1 MSIFKCKMC
10 GGTLELSR
18 DETVGICEYCGTR
31 QTLPKLGD
39 EQKANLYER
48 ANHLRRN
55 NEYDKAMGIYEEI
68 LNKDATDAESYWS
81 LVLCRYGIEYV
92 EDPATHKRVPTVNRA
107 QFTSVFADE
116 DYKSA
121 IEHAD
126 GAQREIYEH
135 EAKMI
140 DDIQKGILAI
150 SQKEKPFDVFICYKE
165 TDANGRRTPDSV
177 LATDLYH
184 QLKQEGFNVFF
195 SRITLEDKLGVEY
208 EPYIFAALNSAKV
221 MVVLGTK
228 PEHFNAVWV
237 KNEWSRY
244 LALIKNGAKK
254 MLIPA
259 YRDMDPYNLPE
270 EFSHLQAQ
278 DMSKLGFMQ
287 DLIRGIKKIVSSETS
302 APAVKETV
310 VVNGTANANAAPL
323 LRRVFIFL
331 EDGDFANADEYCEK
345 VLDMEPENAEAYL
358 GKMMA
363 ELRVR
368 KREDLALFD
377 EPFDENANYKRA
389 LRFAD
394 ETFAEELRG
403 YIYTINERKE
413 NRRLESLYR
422 NCVRV
427 METSKT
433 EEDYINAAK
442 NFEELGSFG
451 SSAEM
456 ANRCRAKAEEIK
468 TAKLDAIYN
477 NCIAKMNSAKTE
489 ADYKKA
495 ADFFKNISGY
505 READEMAKICLENA
519 EKVRLQGIYDSA
531 KAKMAENKI
540 KSYEQAIDIFRS
552 ISAFKDSE
560 NQVYFCQ
567 GKIEEIKAKEA
578 EERIERERK
587 AELKRIADQE
597 RRENAKRLAKIWSP
611 IVAGVLAFAIL
622 LNYVVIPNFDYIKAE
637 INTMVEEAKA
647 EKAEKDAERARKKA
661 EREAAK
667 AEKDNKEDVSE
678 EPVETV
684 TLSEVEVGDTITF
697 GSYEQ
702 DNNLEN
708 GAEPIEWQVLDIQN
722 GKALVISKFALDC
735 KPYNSEDKSVTWE
748 HSSLREW
755 LNNDFINSAFS
766 LTEQTMISV
775 VKLSNSDN
783 RIWTY
788 DGSDTEDKI
797 FLLSINQAENYFSS
811 DAQRQCIPSAYAKAE
826 GVKISANG
834 NCYWWLRSP
843 GNKET
848 YAAVVDCDGDTYIQG
863 YVANFSIYAVRPAM
877 WIDISAEEQAETVTF
892 SEVEVGDT
900 ITFGSYEQDNNLKN
914 GAEPIEWQ
922 VLDIK
927 DGKAFVIS
935 KYGLDCQ
942 PYNIEKGSITWGSCS
957 LRKWL
962 NDDFINSAF
971 IAEEQNMII
980 TTKLSLS
987 SNKTYS
993 GDDTEDKIFLLN
1005 VDETQRYFSSSEER
1019 KCEPSS
1025 YAKEQGVSVADNGK
1039 CWWWLISPGGPSAK
1053 GVDYFGVVSNDGAK
1067 VSKVYYAVRPAM
1079 WIDISGEPQEPV
1091 IPEEIS
1097 VGDVVTFG
1105 SYEQDNNLENGAEP
1119 IEWQVLDV
1127 KDGKALVISKYGL
1140 DCQPYNTEYKAVTW
1154 ENCSLR
1160 KWLNSDFINSALN
1173 TEEQKNILITK
1184 ITNPDNPKFGT
1195 EGGSDTLDKIFI
1207 LSIEEAEK
1215 YFTTKSQIECKATNY
1230 AKARKAN
1237 TEDNDNCWWW
1247 LRTLGT
1253 RDISAT
1259 AVKFDEIVDFGYGIN
1274 VDTIV
1279 VRPTMWID
1287 LAAFEEPQE
1296 PVVSEE
1302 ISIGDVVTFGSY
1314 EQDNNLENGA
1324 EPIEWQVL
1332 DVQDGKALI
1341 ISKYGLDCKP
1351 YNTESKSV
1359 TWETC
1364 SLRKWLNS
1372 DFINSAFDENEQKI
1386 ILATKLSNP
1395 NNSKYGATGGKDTE
1409 DKAFLLNI
1417 EETDKYF
1424 ASSKERI
1431 CILSKHATMGS
1442 NRTFSNGS
1450 EWYLRSPGVDNT
1462 AVAFVSNSGGINYHG
1477 YGVNYYNL
1485 GIRPAMW
1492 IDISVE
1498 KEQTETVPLSEATV
1512 GDYVIFGSYEQDNNL
1527 ENGAE
1532 PIEWQVL
1539 DVKDGKALVI
1549 SKYGLDC
1556 KPYDNNKYGTDTWET
1571 CSLRKWLNSNFIK
1584 NAFNTT
1590 EKEKIITT
1598 QLSNPDNPK
1607 YGTEGGNDTKD
1618 KVFLL
1623 SIEEAEKYF
1632 SVKDE
1637 GACVPSTYAKEQGA
1651 YTASNNN
1658 GWWWLRS
1665 PGTHQHYAARVAA
1678 NGVVQEN
1685 GYVAEDKGTKYTD
1698 GYAYN
1703 GAGGMVRPSMWI
1715 DISATE

>member
-1 MSIFKCKMC
+1 MSVFKCKMC
-10 GGTLELSR
+10 GGTLELSH

-184 QLKQEGFNVFF
+184 QLKQEGFKVFF

-228 PEHFNAVWV
+228 PEYFNAVWV

-287 DLIRGIKKIVSSETS
+287 DLIRGIKKIVSSEIV

-310 VVNGTANANAAPL
+310 VVSGAANANAAPL

-377 EPFDENANYKRA
+377 EPFDESANYKRA

-394 ETFAEELRG
+394 EAFAEELRG

-427 METSKT
+427 METSRT

-456 ANRCRAKAEEIK
+456 ANRCRVKVEEIK

-477 NCIAKMNSAKTE
+477 NCIAKKNSAKTE

-505 READEMAKICLENA
+505 RDADEMAKICLENA

-578 EERIERERK
+578 EERVERERK

-597 RRENAKRLAKIWSP
+597 RRENAKRLAKIWTP
-611 IVAGVLAFAIL
+611 IIAGVLAFAIL

-667 AEKDNKEDVSE
+667 AEKDNQEDVSE
-678 EPVETV
+678 EI
-684 TLSEVEVGDTITF
+684 SVGDTITFGSYEQDNNLENGTEPIEWQVLDIQNGKALVISKSILDAKPVESIFNEDNTVKNEMNNWLNKDFFEKAFSEDDQKLICDEKIRLLSSNEYTKYKNEIEKLFGRTKYVGANYDFSFIHPMSRKAIAISRIWCLEDAVETGGINQNEIIIVKPNQYEFSDVGIRPAMWIDLSAFEEPQEPVVSEEISVGGIVTF

-708 GAEPIEWQVLDIQN
+708 GAEPIEWQVLDVKDE
-722 GKALVISKFALDC
+722 KAL
-735 KPYNSEDKSVTWE
+735 
-748 HSSLREW
+748 
-755 LNNDFINSAFS
+755 
-766 LTEQTMISV
+766 
-775 VKLSNSDN
+775 
-783 RIWTY
+783 
-788 DGSDTEDKI
+788 
-797 FLLSINQAENYFSS
+797 
-811 DAQRQCIPSAYAKAE
+811 
-826 GVKISANG
+826 
-834 NCYWWLRSP
+834 
-843 GNKET
+843 
-848 YAAVVDCDGDTYIQG
+848 
-863 YVANFSIYAVRPAM
+863 
-877 WIDISAEEQAETVTF
+877 
-892 SEVEVGDT
+892 
-900 ITFGSYEQDNNLKN
+900 
-914 GAEPIEWQ
+914 
-922 VLDIK
+922 
-927 DGKAFVIS
+927 VIS

-980 TTKLSLS
+980 TTKLPLS

-1005 VDETQRYFSSSEER
+1005 VDESQRYFSSSEER

-1025 YAKEQGVSVADNGK
+1025 YAKEQGVSVAGNGN

-1079 WIDISGEPQEPV
+1079 WIDISDFGETSA
-1091 IPEEIS
+1091 EEKRTVPLS
-1097 VGDVVTFG
+1097 EATVGDYVV
-1105 SYEQDNNLENGAEP
+1105 
-1119 IEWQVLDV
+1119 
-1127 KDGKALVISKYGL
+1127 
-1140 DCQPYNTEYKAVTW
+1140 
-1154 ENCSLR
+1154 
-1160 KWLNSDFINSALN
+1160 
-1173 TEEQKNILITK
+1173 
-1184 ITNPDNPKFGT
+1184 
-1195 EGGSDTLDKIFI
+1195 
-1207 LSIEEAEK
+1207 
-1215 YFTTKSQIECKATNY
+1215 
-1230 AKARKAN
+1230 
-1237 TEDNDNCWWW
+1237 
-1247 LRTLGT
+1247 
-1253 RDISAT
+1253 
-1259 AVKFDEIVDFGYGIN
+1259 
-1274 VDTIV
+1274 
-1279 VRPTMWID
+1279 
-1287 LAAFEEPQE
+1287 
-1296 PVVSEE
+1296 
-1302 ISIGDVVTFGSY
+1302 FGSY

-1332 DVQDGKALI
+1332 DVQDGKTLV

-1431 CILSKHATMGS
+1431 CILSKHAAMGS

-1450 EWYLRSPGVDNT
+1450 EWYLRSSGVDNT

-1492 IDISVE
+1492 ISISE
-1498 KEQTETVPLSEATV
+1498 EPQEPLSEVKV
-1512 GDYVIFGSYEQDNNL
+1512 GDTITFGSYEQDNNFK
-1527 ENGAE
+1527 NGAE

-1539 DVKDGKALVI
+1539 DVQDRKALVI
-1549 SKYGLDC
+1549 SKYALDYLRYNE
-1556 KPYDNNKYGTDTWET
+1556 KEITVSWEN
-1571 CSLRKWLNSNFIK
+1571 CSARKWLNSNFI
-1584 NAFNTT
+1584 NAAFT
-1590 EKEKIITT
+1590 EEEQKAIIKTK
-1598 QLSNPDNPK
+1598 LSNQGNEK
-1607 YGTEGGNDTKD
+1607 YGTMGGNDTED
-1618 KVFLL
+1618 KIFFL
-1623 SIEEAEKYF
+1623 SVEEAEKYF
-1632 SVKDE
+1632 THDFERERKCTDWKNTYPKD
-1637 GACVPSTYAKEQGA
+1637 K
-1651 YTASNNN
+1651 NN
-1658 GWWWLRS
+1658 GNCLWWLRS
-1665 PGTHQHYAARVAA
+1665 SLY
-1678 NGVVQEN
+1678 
-1685 GYVAEDKGTKYTD
+1685 DKGAKNVDFEGKLD
-1698 GYAYN
+1698 GKDSKRAVHSSLPICP
-1703 GAGGMVRPSMWI
+1703 AMWI